1 MGLYAA
7 LAEAIDA
14 YTGLSPAAFSTIL
27 ALMVAAYFLVSSMFV
42 HPDALPEKPSSASHP
57 AAPAM
62 APPPPYVPA
71 EPVQVGDITAEE
83 LRAYDGS
90 DPKKPLLM
98 AIKGNVY
105 DVSPGRLFYGPGGP
119 YALFAGKE
127 CSRALAL
134 LSFDP
139 RDINGNLEGLNEAEL
154 DVLQD
159 WEEKFKEKYA
169 KVGQIVHEH
178 TKAECN
184 GSSEQT
190 ESNVDTHAE
199 PSNTS

>member
-57 AAPAM
+57 AAPAT

-105 DVSPGRLFYGPGGP
+105 DVSLGRLFYGPGGP

-178 TKAECN
+178 TKAGCN